1 MRHVA
6 ARAAPVTRDGLRNCV
21 NAARGAELE
30 NTRMDASL
38 LRFRLHSALLGAAN
52 IRPSA
57 ADLLW
62 KRRLVRRVIRR
73 ADMCELDPR
82 VALKAELADTAV
94 GVVFGAMLNSAL
106 VLGSIGLASHHAP
119 VPLAMLPLLLA
130 IGMWVLLPIL
140 AIRHRGG
147 AAGRRAH
154 PRKRPRASAAR

>member
-1 MRHVA
+1 
-6 ARAAPVTRDGLRNCV
+6 
-21 NAARGAELE
+21 
-30 NTRMDASL
+30 
-38 LRFRLHSALLGAAN
+38 
-52 IRPSA
+52 
-57 ADLLW
+57 
-62 KRRLVRRVIRR
+62 
-73 ADMCELDPR
+73 MCELDPR

-106 VLGSIGLASHHAP
+106 VLGSIGLASRHAP
-119 VPLAMLPLLLA
+119 VLLAMLPLLLA